1 MEKTANKNIVNC
13 PLKTPSVNI
22 DTDMD
27 TDTEIDT
34 ISDSDRE

>member
-13 PLKTPSVNI
+13 PFKTPSVNI

-27 TDTEIDT
+27 TDTDIDT
-34 ISDSDRE
+34 ITDSDRE